1 MLKEDKN
8 CVRIC
13 ECMEIRGT
21 LKRIQKS
28 GLGDL
33 FETCTFENYKAV
45 EPWQIKIKNKAEKF
59 LNDSDKNWFYIGG
72 QVGSGKTHICTAI
85 VVKLLNQGKGSR
97 YMLWR
102 DEVVRLKSLIMNKEE
117 YFKAINPLKISKV
130 LYIDD
135 FFKTEKGKEPTTS
148 EINIAFEILNY
159 RYINNDLIT
168 IISSE
173 KSIDDLLYIDEAT
186 GSRIYERTKKYCTY
200 VKQDRKKNYRLTG
213 F

>member
-1 MLKEDKN
+1 
-8 CVRIC
+8 
-13 ECMEIRGT
+13 
-21 LKRIQKS
+21 
-28 GLGDL
+28 
-33 FETCTFENYKAV
+33 
-45 EPWQIKIKNKAEKF
+45 
-59 LNDSDKNWFYIGG
+59 
-72 QVGSGKTHICTAI
+72 
-85 VVKLLNQGKGSR
+85 
-97 YMLWR
+97 MLWR